1 MAKKRKQLEGF
12 FKKVK
17 SDFQEFMY
25 QNKIVVQG
33 AGFATAFATKDLIE
47 SILKKVI
54 LPIIKKF
61 YKILII
67 YFSPMHLNS
76 KYKHFEY
83 MWDVVWDVFVW
94 LIVIFLTFL
103 ILEYFL
109 NRYVLGMKSNV
120 SQNEQVEFIKS
131 KKDAQESKIIPDVQS
146 IKKMQKAEKIEK
158 QVKDEINKKEQE
170 KPFVTVRDSFLV

>member
-1 MAKKRKQLEGF
+1 MTKKIKQIEGF
-12 FKKVK
+12 FKNVK

-54 LPIIKKF
+54 LPLIIKIYKF
-61 YKILII
+61 LVVYC
-67 YFSPMHLNS
+67 SPMHLNS
-76 KYKHFEY
+76 KYKNFEY
-83 MWDVVWDVFVW
+83 MWGVVWDVLVW

-120 SQNEQVEFIKS
+120 SQKEKIEFIKS
-131 KKDAQESKIIPDVQS
+131 KKDAEESKIIPDVKS
-146 IKKMQKAEKIEK
+146 IKKMQKAEKIER
-158 QVKDEINKKEQE
+158 QVKEEINKKERE
-170 KPFVTVRDSFLV
+170 KTFVTVRDSFLV